1 MRIGKFIA
9 LLLIL
14 AILAAGGYFIL
25 QTEKADNERMKNLY
39 EQVEPLERE
48 RASLV
53 EERNSIESEYA
64 LKFRDYATT
73 QILFTTLDAQIISQA
88 YPIMRDH
95 DVVGVL
101 GFTYQEFP
109 IYYNK
114 LLPQD
119 CLRLIGDGWG
129 TCVIFDQGWG
139 GFTEWYNALVK
150 SLASY
155 NIPAPTTVYFPG
167 QGYYTDE
174 MSAELIACGIR
185 TVVLDAADG
194 RSNTVTDVNS
204 PLWFTGAMPWNY
216 TGSATDTELLG
227 RTDGANLCFTLKM
240 SEDWAE
246 NNSTEKASFVTT
258 LDSWKDMLYS
268 ENPLDE
274 LDKVGPTPSIYI
286 DSSDKDLIHNTM
298 QQMYLD
304 SLTAEQQLLLP
315 RFRSTTFE
323 GALKYHQDAI
333 SNNSV
338 KQTEINAR
346 KASLDQQIADLDTRI
361 TELYARWGD
370 SQKSKLPGLSG
381 LLGGKS

>member
-1 MRIGKFIA
+1 MRIGKIIA

-14 AILAAGGYFIL
+14 AILAGGGYYIL
-25 QTEKADNERMKNLY
+25 RAEKDDNDRMKNLY
-39 EQVEPLERE
+39 AEVEPLERE
-48 RASLV
+48 RASLI
-53 EERNSIESEYA
+53 EERDAIASEYA

-73 QILFTTLDAQIISQA
+73 EILFTTLDAQIVTDV

-95 DVVGVL
+95 GVVGVL
-101 GFTYQEFP
+101 GFNYQEFP

-114 LLPQD
+114 MLPAD

-139 GFTEWYNALVK
+139 DFTNWYNALVK

-167 QGYYTDE
+167 QGYYSEE
-174 MSAELIACGIR
+174 MSNELVNCGIR
-185 TVVLDAADG
+185 TVVLDATDG
-194 RSNTVTDVNS
+194 RTNTVTDVNG
-204 PLWFTGAMPWNY
+204 LIWYTGAMPWNY

-227 RTDGANLCFTLKM
+227 RTDGANLCFTLKLNEAW
-240 SEDWAE
+240 SDK
-246 NNSTEKASFVTT
+246 NSTERESFTAV

-274 LDKVGPTPSIYI
+274 LDSVGPTPSIYI
-286 DSSDKDLIHNTM
+286 DSNDKEQVHDTM
-298 QQMYLD
+298 QKLYLS

-315 RFRSTTFE
+315 RFRSANFE
-323 GALKYHQDAI
+323 TALQYHQEAI
-333 SNNSV
+333 NNNS
-338 KQTEINAR
+338 KMQTEIDAR
-346 KASLDQQIADLDTRI
+346 KASLDAQIAELDTRI
-361 TELYARWGD
+361 SDLYARWGD
-370 SQKSKLPGLSG
+370 TQNSKLSGLTG